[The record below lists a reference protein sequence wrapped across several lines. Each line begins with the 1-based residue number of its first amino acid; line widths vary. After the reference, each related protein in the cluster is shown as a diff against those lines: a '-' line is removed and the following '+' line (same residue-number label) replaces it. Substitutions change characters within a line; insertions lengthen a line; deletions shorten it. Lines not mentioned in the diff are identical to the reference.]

1 MLGLATFVFHLGAQ
15 VPTALIL
22 MLFPFV
28 TLEKDQAMT
37 LLFVFAPEFDWTNP
51 GNLSSVKKHEISYLL
66 HLPPC
71 NTSPSVSIA
80 LCLSLS
86 LSLSLS
92 SPFEVK

>member
-51 GNLSSVKKHEISYLL
+51 GNLSSVQKHEISYL
-66 HLPPC
+66 
-71 NTSPSVSIA
+71 SPSSAPLQYIP
-80 LCLSLS
+80 LSLYRSLPLTFS
-86 LSLSLS
+86 LSVSFFS
-92 SPFEVK
+92 V